1 MNLLKALATISS
13 LTMLSRITGLVR
25 EILIARA
32 FGASDMTDAFNVAFR
47 IPNLLRRIFG
57 EGAFSQ
63 AFVPILGEYHAKRGD
78 ADTRHLIDAV
88 ATIMTWALM
97 GVSLL
102 GVIGAPLVMTVVA
115 TGFRGQGETY
125 TAAVFMTRVMF
136 PYIGLISLVALA
148 SGILN
153 TWRKF
158 AVPAFTPVLLNLC
171 LIFAALFV
179 GPRMAQPIYAQAW
192 GVLVGGILQLLIQV
206 PALKRLGAM
215 PRVSFSV
222 RQAWADPG
230 VRRILRQMGP
240 ALLAVSVAQ
249 ISLIINTNIA
259 SRLAAGSVS
268 YLTYADRLME
278 FPTALLG
285 VALGTILLPSLSK
298 ASAQDNRDE
307 YSGLLDWGL
316 RLTFLLAVPCAV
328 GLYVFGAPLTSVL
341 FNYGK
346 FDAHAVEMTRQA
358 LVSYGTGLL
367 GLIVIKILA
376 PGFYARQDIR
386 TPVKIALVV
395 LLITQACN
403 YVFVP
408 WMGHAG
414 LALSISVGATLN
426 ALLLFAGLVRRGYY
440 RPAPGWG
447 LFLAQLVTAVLLLSG
462 LLLWFVRNFDWVGL
476 GATPLLRIALL
487 ASCLVLAAVVYF
499 GTLWLMG
506 LRYAAFK
513 RRTV

>member
-1 MNLLKALATISS
+1 
-13 LTMLSRITGLVR
+13 
-25 EILIARA
+25 
-32 FGASDMTDAFNVAFR
+32 MTDAFNVAFR

-78 ADTRHLIDAV
+78 AETKLLIDAV
-88 ATIMTWALM
+88 ATVMTWALM

-158 AVPAFTPVLLNLC
+158 AMPAFTPVLLNLC

-179 GPRMAQPIYAQAW
+179 GPHMAQPIYAQAW

-206 PALKRLGAM
+206 PALRRLGAM
-215 PRVSFSV
+215 PRLSFSM
-222 RQAWADPG
+222 REAWTNVG

-298 ASAQDNRDE
+298 ASAQATATNTRACSTGD
-307 YSGLLDWGL
+307 
-316 RLTFLLAVPCAV
+316 CA
-328 GLYVFGAPLTSVL
+328 
-341 FNYGK
+341 
-346 FDAHAVEMTRQA
+346 
-358 LVSYGTGLL
+358 
-367 GLIVIKILA
+367 
-376 PGFYARQDIR
+376 
-386 TPVKIALVV
+386 
-395 LLITQACN
+395 
-403 YVFVP
+403 
-408 WMGHAG
+408 
-414 LALSISVGATLN
+414 
-426 ALLLFAGLVRRGYY
+426 
-440 RPAPGWG
+440 
-447 LFLAQLVTAVLLLSG
+447 
-462 LLLWFVRNFDWVGL
+462 
-476 GATPLLRIALL
+476 
-487 ASCLVLAAVVYF
+487 
-499 GTLWLMG
+499 
-506 LRYAAFK
+506 
-513 RRTV
+513 